1 MIRVVI
7 ENRLLFLLPTMLYA
21 AWAVFKHY
29 QSESDGPPDHQQMI
43 SDAPLMWLFSVGAI
57 LVLLTLFAFESSS
70 TGGKP
75 GQHYQ
80 PPSMKDGRIEPGHI
94 E

>member
-1 MIRVVI
+1 MIRVII
-7 ENRLLFLLPTMLYA
+7 ENLLLFLLPTMIYV
-21 AWAVFKHY
+21 AWVLFKHF
-29 QSESDGPPDHQQMI
+29 QSEAGGAPDHQQII
-43 SDAPLMWLFSVGAI
+43 SDAPLMWLFSAGAI

-75 GQHYQ
+75 GQQYL
-80 PPSMKDGRIEPGHI
+80 PPVFKDGRIEPGHV